1 MDSTPGVTTAVLLAT
16 SPGEGGGPAA
26 ALPSDGGTVL
36 TRLLEQLAALGVGS
50 VHVITRPGWEHALP
64 PPTEGLKLHTSVSV
78 TDDLG
83 TIRALAIGGEGD
95 LLIASADVVA
105 HREALAAVLADS
117 RVSTGALCATGEI
130 AGALAP
136 AEREPHG
143 RLVSAGSSYHAVSR
157 PNVGFLGV
165 VKAASANREAVADVA
180 ERLTAFPASA
190 SESAVTLVLVGLVR
204 SGVRV
209 GVVPLRSMFWA
220 RPASRP
226 EADRANREIA
236 ALDEDRLLL
245 DSAVKADDSF
255 FTTYFVS
262 PYSKYLARWA
272 ARRGLTPNQVTTASL
287 AIGVLAALAFATGDR
302 AGLVAGAI
310 LLQISFA
317 TDCVDGQ
324 LARYTRNFSKL
335 GAWLDA
341 VFDRTKEYAIY
352 AGLAIGASGTGDPVW
367 VLAGAALAVQTVR
380 HAIDFSYLTLEQEKL
395 EAARRPPLDQPSDRA
410 PEGGDGDVNREAD
423 RKADRK
429 AGRGPAAAWDSLTRW
444 GGAHWAKQFIAFP
457 IGERFAAISI
467 VAAVASARAVFIVLV
482 AWGGVATAYKM
493 IGRLMR
499 SLPG

>member
-1 MDSTPGVTTAVLLAT
+1 VDSTPGVITAVLLAT
-16 SPGEGGGPAA
+16 APDDRGGAAA
-26 ALPSDGGTVL
+26 ALPWGGGTVL
-36 TRLLEQLAALGVGS
+36 TRLLEQVAELGVGS
-50 VHVITRPGWEHALP
+50 VHVITRPGWEHTLP
-64 PPTEGLKLHTSVSV
+64 PATENLKLHTSRGVS
-78 TDDLG
+78 DDLR
-83 TIRALAIGGEGD
+83 TIAALANGGDGD
-95 LLIASADVVA
+95 LLIASADMVA
-105 HREALAAVLADS
+105 HREALATVLADS
-117 RVSTGALCATGEI
+117 RVATGALCAPGEI
-130 AGALAP
+130 PGALAP

-157 PNVGFLGV
+157 PNVAFLGI
-165 VKAASANREAVADVA
+165 VKAASANRATAADVA
-180 ERLTAFPASA
+180 ETLTTLPTSP
-190 SESAVTLVLVGLVR
+190 SESAVSLLLVGLVR

-209 GVVPLRSMFWA
+209 GVIPLRSMFWS
-220 RPASRP
+220 RPASRT
-226 EADRANREIA
+226 EAERASSEIG

-245 DSAVKADDSF
+245 DSAVKANDSF

-302 AGLVAGAI
+302 VGLIAGAI

-324 LARYTRNFSKL
+324 LARYTRNFSRL

-352 AGLAIGASGTGDPVW
+352 AGLAIGASAAGDPVW

-380 HAIDFSYLTLEQEKL
+380 HTIDFSYLALEQEEL
-395 EAARRPPLDQPSDRA
+395 GAARRPPLDQPSDRP
-410 PEGGDGDVNREAD
+410 PEEEIRPGGSRTG
-423 RKADRK
+423 
-429 AGRGPAAAWDSLTRW
+429 GRSPAATWDSLTQR

-467 VAAVASARAVFIVLV
+467 TAALASARPAFVVLL
-482 AWGGVATAYKM
+482 AWGGIATAYKM
-493 IGRLMR
+493 MGRLVR
-499 SLPG
+499 TLAR